1 MASIFLWGPIYT
13 CGRQDF
19 LKLITTILLAYSLST
34 KSLLEPGWGSVD
46 TDSVG
51 RMMYNPCKSGCPGLI
66 SVAVIINKQLW
77 AGKDLFSKANQHIR
91 SQKERAASQI
101 ISWML
106 KNPVPLPKVQSSL
119 DSDPGRGQNRDV
131 SIFCQTPSEMHDFQ
145 YVSFPWS
152 DDDQGSVIPL

>member
-1 MASIFLWGPIYT
+1 MLLFHIALPLSKCNSNHSRGYLLTGSQAGLSAANLLTHFKCTCLGTVPPYNKLGLPTVVAIQHSHAYGPT
-13 CGRQDF
+13 WLRQLF
-19 LKLITTILLAYSLST
+19 HFSYLLSQVVL
-34 KSLLEPGWGSVD
+34 
-46 TDSVG
+46 
-51 RMMYNPCKSGCPGLI
+51 GCEELT
-66 SVAVIINKQLW
+66 A
-77 AGKDLFSKANQHIR
+77 KANQHIR

-145 YVSFPWS
+145 YVSFP
-152 DDDQGSVIPL
+152 